1 MKIPE
6 NKISH
11 SSTFDTFTS
20 NRVNIFFIKL
30 RQRYNQQRKLI
41 EVFKFDR
48 KHPDIKKMFSNS
60 LKDLL

>member
-11 SSTFDTFTS
+11 SLTFDTFTS
-20 NRVNIFFIKL
+20 NRVNNFFIKL

-48 KHPDIKKMFSNS
+48 KHPDI
-60 LKDLL
+60 